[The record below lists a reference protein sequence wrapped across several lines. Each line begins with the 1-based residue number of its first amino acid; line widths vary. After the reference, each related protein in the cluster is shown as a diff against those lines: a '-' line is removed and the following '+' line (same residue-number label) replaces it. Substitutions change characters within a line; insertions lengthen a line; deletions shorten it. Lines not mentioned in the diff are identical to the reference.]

1 MKSDRRTFLKQASM
15 AAVGSLVWQSCAP
28 SSRLP
33 NILFITTDYMRGKD
47 MPGPQAPFV
56 KMPHLKELQK
66 NAADLQGHVAT
77 CPICMPSRAT
87 MVTGQYPH
95 KHGLWDNL
103 KYTFD
108 KSGPFLMRDLQA
120 QGYLTAGIGKMH
132 FYPLEDHYNFDYR
145 ISHEGKDLGNF
156 MEDDYHRF
164 LRTHGYD
171 RDDILNFKGHRKIG
185 GGQTIY
191 DWPLD
196 EDLHHDAFVGN
207 ETVKY
212 IESETRLE
220 SQPWF
225 MWASFPGPH
234 NPWNPPK
241 RCADVY
247 RNMPDLPL
255 GEWVEDELMDKPME
269 LTRHRYCYSELFW
282 DVYDPLDEPEKK
294 SMRHELLAA
303 HYGSLSF
310 IDEQLGKIMAALEA
324 RNLLENTMVAFTSD
338 HGSALFDNQML
349 HKGAHFPSQA
359 QVPFLISWPGRI
371 KPGQRKLL
379 SSHADIYAT
388 LLEASRGPGEQSQ
401 GKSLLPVLEG
411 RVHKHKEYEIIE
423 STLVSSVL
431 THRWLAGFHH
441 YHGERELYD
450 LTKDPMCHYNLANDN
465 SNAAIL
471 EELKNTLVSWRRSL
485 SEGEKIPSD
494 PFSWRSCLGP
504 EETVNQHR
512 ANYIKQYQQLLEYDE
527 TKRPGRVGR
536 HMKTFLESQNISLG
550 S

>member
-1 MKSDRRTFLKQASM
+1 
-15 AAVGSLVWQSCAP
+15 
-28 SSRLP
+28 
-33 NILFITTDYMRGKD
+33 MR
-47 MPGPQAPFV
+47 
-56 KMPHLKELQK
+56 
-66 NAADLQGHVAT
+66 
-77 CPICMPSRAT
+77 
-87 MVTGQYPH
+87 Y
-95 KHGLWDNL
+95 
-103 KYTFD
+103 
-108 KSGPFLMRDLQA
+108 LQA

-132 FYPLEDHYNFDYR
+132 FYPLEDNYNFDYR

-241 RCADVY
+241 RCADLY
-247 RNMPDLPL
+247 RDLPDLPL
-255 GEWVEDELMDKPME
+255 GDWVEGELMEKPME
-269 LTRHRYCYSELFW
+269 VTRHRYCYSKLLWE
-282 DVYDPLDEPEKK
+282 VYDKLDQVEQKA
-294 SMRHELLAA
+294 MRRELRAA

-310 IDEQLGKIMAALEA
+310 IDEQLGKIFTALEA
-324 RNLLENTMVAFTSD
+324 RGLLQNTLVVFTSD

-349 HKGAHFPSQA
+349 HKGASFPSQT

-371 KPGQRKLL
+371 KPGKRKLL
-379 SSHADIYAT
+379 SSHADIYGT
-388 LLEASRGPGEQSQ
+388 LLEAARGPGAQCQ

-431 THRWLAGFHH
+431 THKWLAGFHH
-441 YHGERELYD
+441 YHGETELYD
-450 LTKDPMCHYNLANDN
+450 LTNDPMCHHNLANDD
-465 SNAAIL
+465 SNASII
-471 EELKNTLVSWRRSL
+471 EELKDTLVSWRRSL
-485 SEGEKIPSD
+485 SEGEEIPSD

-527 TKRPGRVGR
+527 TERPGRVGR
-536 HMKTFLESQNISLG
+536 HMKTFLESQSISLG